1 MQKRERKAHI
11 IKVKNLRAL
20 CTADSAQHAARS
32 AHPRTAAHA
41 PRTAHRT
48 PRRQHNAQ
56 SAHKKL
62 WFLQYIFLMIFMKNM
77 IILFS
82 RSTLRAVP
90 YLYYALALHSGAWY
104 LCGVSR
110 HLALRACIRTCKK
123 PQFLYTAG
131 GIKDTAKPRFSWFF
145 MLLRVR
151 AAHATTARTN
161 KT

>member
-41 PRTAHRT
+41 PHTAQTTQCTERTQKT
-48 PRRQHNAQ
+48 MVLPYN
-56 SAHKKL
+56 
-62 WFLQYIFLMIFMKNM
+62 FVMIFMKNM

-110 HLALRACIRTCKK
+110 HLALRACIRTFKK
-123 PQFLYTAG
+123 PQFLYPAG
-131 GIKDTAKPRFSWFF
+131 GIKGPAKPGFSCFY
-145 MLLRVR
+145 MILRVST
-151 AAHATTARTN
+151 AHATTARTN